1 MIVSLL
7 SQLLDDISKNSRK
20 KRRKCIEEGK
30 IYYGFVR
37 IVGLLLLSLISVEMI
52 VFILFG
58 QETEETKTLIVTLLF
73 TIPIFCIY
81 FYLYIKHYERII
93 IEYKKTMIL

>member
-1 MIVSLL
+1 
-7 SQLLDDISKNSRK
+7 
-20 KRRKCIEEGK
+20 
-30 IYYGFVR
+30 
-37 IVGLLLLSLISVEMI
+37 MI